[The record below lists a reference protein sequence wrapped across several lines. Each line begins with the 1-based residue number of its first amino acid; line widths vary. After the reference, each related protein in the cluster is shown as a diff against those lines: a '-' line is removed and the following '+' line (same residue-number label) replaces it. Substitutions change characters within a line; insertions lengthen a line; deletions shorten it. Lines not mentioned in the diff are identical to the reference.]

1 MKKTFLMLLCATM
14 ITAFCAQTSAQ
25 QSHKELRKELRERVN
40 RECVK
45 TAKQMTKE
53 GWRVMPGKLPLE
65 RQIQE
70 ARYAELDT
78 NEDGGGRMNFIGTH
92 QAIGGNYSAAKQIC
106 DTRARAEIAQ
116 QVGSTIA
123 QQVKDQMFSRN
134 LGDGDLE
141 LLDETLSAS
150 TTQIAAKLPSVTPI
164 VEMYRELGG
173 GKYEVHMVVSAPCKQ
188 TLKVVKQALVND
200 LKKKTETLAAE
211 VDKMLE

>member
-1 MKKTFLMLLCATM
+1 M
-14 ITAFCAQTSAQ
+14 
-25 QSHKELRKELRERVN
+25 RERVN

-116 QVGSTIA
+116 QV
-123 QQVKDQMFSRN
+123 KDQMSSRN

-200 LKKKTETLAAE
+200 LKEKTETLAAE